1 MVERQSMEGITQEMI
16 DTAKKLMEP
25 DRMHH
30 LTWPVALEMAI
41 EMKKLSMPRVVPSD
55 NAIDTGD
62 WEKRDAK

>member
-41 EMKKLSMPRVVPSD
+41 ELKKLSLPRVVLSD
-55 NAIDTGD
+55 SAIDISG